1 LIETEIAVKALLV
14 GVFVA
19 TLGTLWFVRTRLTRQ
34 DIAYTI
40 LGVMIGGVAG
50 ALVFIWS

>member
-34 DIAYTI
+34 DIAYT
-40 LGVMIGGVAG
+40 MIGGVAG